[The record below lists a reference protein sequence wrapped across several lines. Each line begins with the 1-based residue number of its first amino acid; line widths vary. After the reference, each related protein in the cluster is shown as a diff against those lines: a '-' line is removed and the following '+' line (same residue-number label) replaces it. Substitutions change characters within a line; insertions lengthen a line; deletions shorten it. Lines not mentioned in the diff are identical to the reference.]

1 MFCPPPASEEKHSS
15 RASTETIRHQ
25 YWVPAR
31 SRYPS
36 TIAIPAIPAATAA
49 ATAAAAAAAAATA
62 AAITAATATITA
74 ATTTNTNDA
83 NEISYFQNLFYR
95 PKSTEDGGVGA
106 GVASSTPSLS
116 PTSPSSQESTSQ
128 NWRESVPFQVMLHR
142 LQIPDGLTVGDL
154 IDIHQEVLRIL
165 SDIQNELQA
174 FRQTA

>member
-1 MFCPPPASEEKHSS
+1 MFWPPAASEEEHSS

-31 SRYPS
+31 SKYHSS
-36 TIAIPAIPAATAA
+36 TKYCTTGTGTAGIGIDARTTTTAATTAAITIPAATA
-49 ATAAAAAAAAATA
+49 
-62 AAITAATATITA
+62 TATETY
-74 ATTTNTNDA
+74 TNNANDA
-83 NEISYFQNLFYR
+83 NDISYFQNLFYR
-95 PKSTEDGGVGA
+95 PKSTENGGVGA
-106 GVASSTPSLS
+106 GVASSIP
-116 PTSPSSQESTSQ
+116 SPSSGESTSQ
-128 NWRESVPFQVMLHR
+128 NWRESVPFQVMLHG